1 MKTPCIPDAGLDAR
15 KPPPYGESMVKR
27 SPFPVGKLPPDVLG
41 ALLQNTSSHP
51 RLVVGPQVGEDAAV
65 IDMGDRY
72 LVAKSDPIT
81 FVERHIGR
89 YAVHVNANDVACMG
103 ATPLWFLMTLLLPE
117 GRTDESM
124 VSRIWQEVGDAC
136 ADLGITLCGGHT
148 EITSGLEFPILSGH
162 MLGEVSKENLIRGAD
177 AQADD
182 FILVTRPVPVEG
194 TAILADAKYDFLKSI
209 MDVEILENAK
219 KYLESPGISVVAQAL
234 AAAGTGHVHAMHDP
248 TEGGLATG
256 VYEMAGAAGL
266 GAIVEE
272 SRIPISVEGGEIC
285 KALDINPLGVITSGA
300 LLLAVPAEGEETV
313 REALTATGAMG
324 VRIGKF
330 CSPESGVMI
339 RRDEK
344 IFPLQRFDS
353 DEISRVL

>member
-1 MKTPCIPDAGLDAR
+1 MKTLFALDDME
-15 KPPPYGESMVKR
+15 PPPYGKRMVKR
-27 SPFPVGKLPPDVLG
+27 SPYPVGKLPPNVLG
-41 ALLQNTSSHP
+41 TLLENTSSHP
-51 RLVVGPQVGEDAAV
+51 RLIVGPQVGEDAAV

-72 LVAKSDPIT
+72 LVVKSDPIT
-81 FVERHIGR
+81 FVERYIGR
-89 YAVHVNANDVACMG
+89 YAVHVNANDIACMG

-117 GRTDESM
+117 GRADEAM

-162 MLGEVSKENLIRGAD
+162 MLGEVSRENLIRGAD
-177 AQADD
+177 ARADD

-219 KYLESPGISVVAQAL
+219 RYLESPGISVVAQAL
-234 AAAGTGHVHAMHDP
+234 AASGTGHAHAMHDP

-256 VYEMAGAAGL
+256 VHEMAGAAGL
-266 GAIVEE
+266 GAIVDED
-272 SRIPISVEGGEIC
+272 SIPISGEGGMIC

-300 LLLAVPAEGEETV
+300 LLLAVPAEGEEIV

-339 RRDEK
+339 QHGEK
-344 IFPLQRFDS
+344 ISPLKRFDS

>member
-1 MKTPCIPDAGLDAR
+1 MKTLFALDDME
-15 KPPPYGESMVKR
+15 PPPYGERMVKR

-41 ALLQNTSSHP
+41 ALLKNTTSHP
-51 RLVVGPQVGEDAAV
+51 RLIVGPQVGEDAAV

-81 FVERHIGR
+81 FVEHHIGR
-89 YAVHVNANDVACMG
+89 YAVHVNANDIACMG

-117 GRTDESM
+117 GRADESM

-162 MLGEVSKENLIRGAD
+162 MLGEVSRENLVRGAA

-182 FILVTRPVPVEG
+182 LILLTRAIPVEG
-194 TAILADAKYDFLKSI
+194 TAILADTKYDDLKSI

-219 KYLESPGISVVAQAL
+219 KYVESPGISVVAQAL
-234 AAAGTGHVHAMHDP
+234 AAAGTGSVHAMHDP

-256 VYEMAGAAGL
+256 VHEMAGAAGL

-272 SRIPISVEGGEIC
+272 SRIPISLEGGMIC

-300 LLLAVPAEGEETV
+300 LLLAVPAEGEEIV
-313 REALTATGAMG
+313 RESLTATGAMG
-324 VRIGKF
+324 VRIGRF
-330 CSPESGVMI
+330 CAPESGVMV

-353 DEISRVL
+353 DEISKVL

>member
-1 MKTPCIPDAGLDAR
+1 MKTPCALDVIPS
-15 KPPPYGESMVKR
+15 PPYGESMAKR
-27 SPFPVGKLPPDVLG
+27 FPFPVGKLPPDVLG
-41 ALLQNTSSHP
+41 ALLENTSSHP

-117 GRTDESM
+117 GRADESM

-136 ADLGITLCGGHT
+136 DDLGVTLCGGHT

-182 FILVTRPVPVEG
+182 LILLTRAIPVEG
-194 TAILADAKYDFLKSI
+194 TAILADAKYDDLKSI
-209 MDVEILENAK
+209 LDVEILENAK
-219 KYLESPGISVVAQAL
+219 RYLESPGISVVAQAL
-234 AAAGTGHVHAMHDP
+234 AAAGTGHAHAMHDP

-256 VYEMAGAAGL
+256 VHEMARAAGL

-272 SRIPISVEGGEIC
+272 SRIPISLEGGEIC
-285 KALDINPLGVITSGA
+285 KALGINPLGVITSGA
-300 LLLAVPAEGEETV
+300 LLLAVPAGGEETV
-313 REALTATGAMG
+313 REALIKTGAMG

-330 CSPESGVMI
+330 CLPESGVMI